1 MIQNY
6 IQAVNAKFVTGKT
19 TEHSFRGDLQSLVES
34 IIGSGYMV
42 INEPKRQRCGAPDY
56 IIEKN
61 SIPIGFI
68 EAKGLNRTGFVG
80 DFFI

>member
-42 INEPKRQRCGAPDY
+42 INEPKRQSDVC
-56 IIEKN
+56 
-61 SIPIGFI
+61 
-68 EAKGLNRTGFVG
+68 
-80 DFFI
+80 